1 MVPCLKMVPRTPRAC
16 QPLHGSLHGSH
27 RSFLG
32 RRSCHFVPPSS
43 CKSLRRCVR
52 LAVTS
57 PRRTGRWLDSS
68 SFPETETETETET
81 GFFSPSPAEFDDVT
95 GVAASSETETEI
107 LKRASTFATDEKHNE
122 NVLETESS
130 SSSSSSKMC
139 LPRHVAVIMDGNAR
153 WARRRRVPTLEGHRR
168 GRDALRR
175 LVERCA
181 EEREIHALTAFA
193 FSDDN
198 FRKRPVHEVD
208 ALFRLMEASL
218 REERPRMLRN
228 GVQIAF
234 AGDIDALPASLAM
247 LCREVEAEAEA
258 HAAASSTPSR
268 LLLTVAMN
276 YGARQDIVDAARRLV
291 DMAQRGELAA
301 DDVDESLFRSA
312 LGTSKATRHAGDP
325 DLLVRTSGE
334 QRMSNFLLFESA
346 YTELFFSDVEWPAF
360 DDVCFDKALHAF
372 STRTRR
378 FGGRNDDKHETRE

>member
-1 MVPCLKMVPRTPRAC
+1 
-16 QPLHGSLHGSH
+16 
-27 RSFLG
+27 
-32 RRSCHFVPPSS
+32 
-43 CKSLRRCVR
+43 
-52 LAVTS
+52 
-57 PRRTGRWLDSS
+57 
-68 SFPETETETETET
+68 
-81 GFFSPSPAEFDDVT
+81 
-95 GVAASSETETEI
+95 
-107 LKRASTFATDEKHNE
+107 
-122 NVLETESS
+122 
-130 SSSSSSKMC
+130 
-139 LPRHVAVIMDGNAR
+139 
-153 WARRRRVPTLEGHRR
+153 
-168 GRDALRR
+168 
-175 LVERCA
+175 
-181 EEREIHALTAFA
+181 
-193 FSDDN
+193 
-198 FRKRPVHEVD
+198 
-208 ALFRLMEASL
+208 
-218 REERPRMLRN
+218 MLRN

-268 LLLTVAMN
+268 LLLTLAMN